1 MSYTENCVLVDAFT
15 GRDIVRLTRLEAD
28 SMVAAGKAV
37 RIGGQRRT
45 GRHRYRQVLP
55 VAPSNSSESMPML
68 TVSDTRAVAGLCIP
82 TVDQAERLEGWGFHV
97 PKASC
102 DACEG
107 LVRMPH
113 FACV

>member
-1 MSYTENCVLVDAFT
+1 MRMENCVLVDGFT
-15 GRDIVRLTRLEAD
+15 GRHICALTRQEAD
-28 SMVAAGKAV
+28 NMAERGTA
-37 RIGGQRRT
+37 RCQRAR
-45 GRHRYRQVLP
+45 GRKTNRYHLVVP

-68 TVSDTRAVAGLCIP
+68 TVSDMRAVAGLCIP

-113 FACV
+113 SVCV